1 MQKSPLYFHIIILV
15 FFWLFPFFSTT
26 LFSQKKNS
34 SVHNSWEI
42 KPFERKAFIENKGQ
56 FESYL
61 PSGKKDFTYCIDK
74 GYQVFFYQNEITYLF
89 TKHARSKGTILNIF
103 ETEEKREERKHNF
116 NTEQATYELI
126 NPDEH
131 HDHLICIQCHKVLEF
146 LNENIEQLQKDIA
159 INNNF
164 KIVSHSLNIYG
175 ICNDCTS

>member
-1 MQKSPLYFHIIILV
+1 MAILE
-15 FFWLFPFFSTT
+15 
-26 LFSQKKNS
+26 LFSL
-34 SVHNSWEI
+34 
-42 KPFERKAFIENKGQ
+42 
-56 FESYL
+56 Y
-61 PSGKKDFTYCIDK
+61 
-74 GYQVFFYQNEITYLF
+74 
-89 TKHARSKGTILNIF
+89 KHLDASQIYNILNNQGIHISLATIYRVLTSF
-103 ETEEKREERKHNF
+103 ETNAIVEKHNF